1 MTKIILDPRLK
12 HNYASYYLYGILCLF
27 DKKDIIYNVKPF
39 AALSYKSRSDYNSGF
54 AFIYKITI
62 LSIKSLLTL
71 KMFLK
76 YSMTDTI
83 GAMCTEW

>member
-27 DKKDIIYNVKPF
+27 DKKDIIYDVKPF

-54 AFIYKITI
+54 AFI
-62 LSIKSLLTL
+62 
-71 KMFLK
+71 
-76 YSMTDTI
+76 
-83 GAMCTEW
+83 